1 MPPRLHL
8 VPAPASTGARR
19 SQTLRAL
26 SASDTASRRGFG
38 ALLPTRQRLRLEV
51 RDAEGRAG
59 VFSADDI
66 LGAGVRRHGEHG
78 SRARLPESLE
88 GSFAD
93 AAAQC
98 LAAAESVLDLH
109 RTRLYLDPLDRSG
122 TARGNGLLI
131 EWRQPHA
138 DAPMIESVPLD
149 AFCGGHWHPRAGA
162 LPPHHGAAL
171 VELAACMPR
180 LLQPLNALAAT
191 HARVRFAMRTF
202 DAPPDR
208 LNARNDGT
216 RDLMDRSAQ

>member
-1 MPPRLHL
+1 MPPRLYL
-8 VPAPASTGARR
+8 VPTPAPTGARR

-26 SASDTASRRGFG
+26 PATDTASRRGFG
-38 ALLPTRQRLRLEV
+38 ALLPTRQRLKLEL
-51 RDAEGRAG
+51 RDDDGRGG

-66 LGAGVRRHGEHG
+66 LGAGARRHGEHG
-78 SRARLPESLE
+78 PRMRLPESLE

-93 AAAQC
+93 AAAHC

-131 EWRQPHA
+131 EWRQPHG

-149 AFCGGHWHPRAGA
+149 AFCGGLWHPRPGA

-180 LLQPLNALAAT
+180 LLQPLAALAASHT
-191 HARVRFAMRTF
+191 RVRFALRTF
-202 DAPPDR
+202 DAPR
-208 LNARNDGT
+208 IA
-216 RDLMDRSAQ
+216 